1 MTDENIKFAVFEILV
16 DDNMIV
22 VGSDDDPYYNWC
34 VPLTEF
40 TKVEIEVLKKFEAV
54 VRSLRTT
61 GE

>member
-1 MTDENIKFAVFEILV
+1 
-16 DDNMIV
+16 MIV
-22 VGSDDDPYYNWC
+22 VGSDDDPYYNWS